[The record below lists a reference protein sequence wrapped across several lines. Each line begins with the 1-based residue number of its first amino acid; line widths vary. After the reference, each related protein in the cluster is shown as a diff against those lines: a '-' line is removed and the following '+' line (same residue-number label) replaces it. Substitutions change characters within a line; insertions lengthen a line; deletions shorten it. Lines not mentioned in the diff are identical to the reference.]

1 MNKEMKISI
10 ARTSG
15 FCFGVNRAVKIV
27 HDLLSSGKKVCT
39 LGPIIHN
46 PTVIENFKNMGV
58 KIVEEPSLVPDDTV
72 LVIRSHG
79 VTKSILEYIRLKNIK
94 YIDTTCP
101 FVKKIHNIVIKF
113 SDKNSLLLAAGDK
126 NHPEMIGIISYFNG
140 TSYVFKNFH
149 ELEEILKKI
158 SNKNYNDIIVISQ
171 TTFSIEEW
179 EKCTLFLKNTFTNIK
194 IFDTICNTTNSRQKE
209 AEFLSK
215 NSNLVV
221 VIGGKQSSNTRKLYE
236 ICSTYTRTVWIEN
249 VDELVESIFY
259 NCETIS
265 IVAGAST
272 PTDLVSEVYN
282 HIKRMVNYTDYFK
295 GRSDKNG

>member
-1 MNKEMKISI
+1 MNKEMKIDI
-10 ARTSG
+10 AKTSG

-27 HDLLSSGKKVCT
+27 YDLLSSGKKVCT

-58 KIVEEPSLVPDDTV
+58 KIVEEPSIVPDDTV

-79 VTKSILEYIRLKNIK
+79 VTKSILEYIHSKKIK

-101 FVKKIHNIVIKF
+101 FVKKIHNIVIKS

-126 NHPEMIGIISYFNG
+126 NHPEMIGIRSYFNG

-149 ELEEILKKI
+149 ELKEILKKI
-158 SNKNYNDIIVISQ
+158 SSKNYNNIIVLSQ

-179 EKCTLFLKNTFTNIK
+179 KKCTLFLKSTFTNIK

-215 NSNLVV
+215 NSNLVI

-236 ICSTYTRTVWIEN
+236 ICSSHTKTVWIES

-259 NCETIS
+259 DCKIIS
-265 IVAGAST
+265 IIAGAST
-272 PTDLVSEVYN
+272 PTDSVKEVYN
-282 HIKRMVNYTDYFK
+282 RIKKIVNYNDDSES
-295 GRSDKNG
+295 RSDINE